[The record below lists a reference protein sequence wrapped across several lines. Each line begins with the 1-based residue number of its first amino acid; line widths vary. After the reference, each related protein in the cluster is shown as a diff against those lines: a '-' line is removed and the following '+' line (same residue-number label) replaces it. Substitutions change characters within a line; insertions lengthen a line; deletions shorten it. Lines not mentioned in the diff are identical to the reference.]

1 VVQPDGTL
9 FDPNGDKHHFTVKG
23 ETLDV
28 PTVGN
33 EQFDRL
39 FIAVSA
45 PRLFHSDVF
54 NIVPKVYYY
63 QTVYN
68 DGEDHF
74 GQIGSRCH
82 FFSSLGVC
90 GHRSISQ
97 NEPRTSRSAES
108 ERKAVRGHQSHSS

>member
-23 ETLDV
+23 ETVDV

-74 GQIGSRCH
+74 GQLRIAVSLLFLTRCLRAQEH
-82 FFSSLGVC
+82 KSK
-90 GHRSISQ
+90 
-97 NEPRTSRSAES
+97 RTPDLTQR
-108 ERKAVRGHQSHSS
+108 